1 MTDLS
6 DFIRHAHRTIARAV
20 AETGVNADLIRFPET
35 IRKSVKRRVSAEL
48 KRLAILIRR
57 LIFLMA
63 LRVEL
68 APLVPRPAS
77 NYFEKADGEPKPRR
91 PFFSVLPTLRVRSAG
106 FSTRTNHG
114 ADARTCARRS
124 ADRPLDRHAGDDQ
137 VCRTYRANR
146 LARTIQRWKAAGEA
160 RPYIAPIPKAYAMHH
175 SVALV
180 SGGLTV
186 QLVEALKDWPS
197 FDTS

>member
-20 AETGVNADLIRFPET
+20 AETGVNADLIQFPEM

-48 KRLAILIRR
+48 KWLGVLLRR

-68 APLVPRPAS
+68 APLVLRPAS
-77 NYFEKADGEPKPRR
+77 NYFEKAEGEPKPRR
-91 PFFSVLPTLRVRSAG
+91 PFFSVLPAPASEAPDFLRGPIIVPMRGPVPAG
-106 FSTRTNHG
+106 PLI
-114 ADARTCARRS
+114 
-124 ADRPLDRHAGDDQ
+124 DRWIAMLATIKYAG
-137 VCRTYRANR
+137 YRANR
-146 LARTIQRWKAAGEA
+146 LARTIQRWKAAGEM
-160 RPYIAPIPKAYAMHH
+160 RPYIAPIPKTYTMHRAL
-175 SVALV
+175 ALV

-186 QLVEALKDWPS
+186 QLMEALKEWPT